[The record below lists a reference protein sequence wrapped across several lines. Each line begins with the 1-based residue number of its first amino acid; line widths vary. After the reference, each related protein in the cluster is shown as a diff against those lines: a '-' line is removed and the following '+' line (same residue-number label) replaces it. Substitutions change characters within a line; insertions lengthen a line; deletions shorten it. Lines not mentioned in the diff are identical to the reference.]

1 MIYGFELRKLR
12 IIGNDE
18 KASEVSFKSGLNVIA
33 GPSNTGKT
41 YIFECINF
49 MLGGTELP
57 EPIDEAKEY
66 HTVQLEI
73 ISRNNQVYT
82 LERGLTGGKVKKYN
96 SAISEIESNSKFTE
110 LAQKHAKK
118 ESVSSFLM
126 KLSGFINTE
135 LFVIDRLSNQV
146 RQFLCER
153 FVSGSPA
160 QAFSGSVVNQI
171 Q

>member
-18 KASEVSFKSGLNVIA
+18 KVSEVSFKSGLNVIA

-82 LERGLTGGKVKKYN
+82 LERELTG
-96 SAISEIESNSKFTE
+96 E
-110 LAQKHAKK
+110 
-118 ESVSSFLM
+118 
-126 KLSGFINTE
+126 KLKNITQ
-135 LFVIDRLSNQV
+135 LFRKLNLIANLQN
-146 RQFLCER
+146 
-153 FVSGSPA
+153 
-160 QAFSGSVVNQI
+160 
-171 Q
+171 